1 MMTFICLQITPSSP
15 SSVLSMTYTQ
25 LFLPSSLPMLSSH
38 HDMLPCIP
46 PQPVDVELAN
56 SCPRCGSSD
65 TKFCYYNN
73 YSLSQ
78 PRYFCKA
85 CRRYWTKGGSL
96 RNVPIGSGYRKSR
109 RGRSS
114 ARLSSAVSVAA
125 GGPDANSN
133 RRAPQS
139 PVRPDLLTNEVAAP
153 IAINL
158 EALYAKYMNRSPEM
172 ESGVAIAAFD
182 TETTSRSSSCHCQM
196 FSPVGNTS
204 PLNQVNDRP
213 FGNGDYNLYRELSS
227 SITLPVE
234 PVQSNVSLDC
244 QEEFEST
251 TACSMDHQQ
260 DRANID
266 DWSLLDYS
274 SLEAFY

>member
-1 MMTFICLQITPSSP
+1 MTSA
-15 SSVLSMTYTQ
+15 Q

-38 HDMLPCIP
+38 HNMLPCTP
-46 PQPVDVELAN
+46 PQPPVDVELAH

-96 RNVPIGSGYRKSR
+96 RNVPIGGGYRKSR

-114 ARLSSAVSVAA
+114 ARLSSAASVAA

-139 PVRPDLLTNEVAAP
+139 PIRADLLPNEVAAP
-153 IAINL
+153 TAINL
-158 EALYAKYMNRSPEM
+158 EALYAKYMNRSPET

-182 TETTSRSSSCHCQM
+182 TETTNRSSSCHRQM
-196 FSPVGNTS
+196 FSVFGDTT

-213 FGNGDYNLYRELSS
+213 NGTGDYNLYRELSS

-234 PVQSNVSLDC
+234 PVQSYLALDC
-244 QEEFEST
+244 QEFETT

-260 DRANID
+260 DRANDD

-274 SLEAFY
+274 SLEAFYLC

>member
-1 MMTFICLQITPSSP
+1 
-15 SSVLSMTYTQ
+15 
-25 LFLPSSLPMLSSH
+25 MLSSH
-38 HDMLPCIP
+38 HDMLPRTP
-46 PQPVDVELAN
+46 PQPVAVQRRWKPVDVELAH

-85 CRRYWTKGGSL
+85 CRRYWTKGGSI
-96 RNVPIGSGYRKSR
+96 RNVPIGGGYRKSR
-109 RGRSS
+109 RRRSS
-114 ARLSSAVSVAA
+114 TMLSSAVSFST

-139 PVRPDLLTNEVAAP
+139 PIRPDLLPNEVAAP
-153 IAINL
+153 TAINL
-158 EALYAKYMNRSPEM
+158 EALYAKYMNRSTEM

-182 TETTSRSSSCHCQM
+182 TETTSRSSSCHRQM
-196 FSPVGNTS
+196 FSPVGDTA

-213 FGNGDYNLYRELSS
+213 YGNGDYDLYRDLSS

-234 PVQSNVSLDC
+234 PVQSYISLDC
-244 QEEFEST
+244 QEFEST

-260 DRANID
+260 DPAND
-266 DWSLLDYS
+266 DDCNLLDYS
-274 SLEAFY
+274 SLEAFYWC